1 MKSKDMDKHEKA
13 WHNPYIQLLHNK
25 IKHHNNAGMFRMM
38 RSPGQERF
46 LSGVELVLFC
56 PEYKYMDDLWR
67 SITKLPES
75 HVYVRGFFFLLN
87 SENCNW
93 SPVWCIAPLPL
104 RKFPSIHWT
113 GRRWSR
119 NVGSI
124 AIYGQNAVAD
134 FKRWFPTVSG
144 GRFKLAKFLGNA
156 SFT

>member
-1 MKSKDMDKHEKA
+1 MDKHEKA

-46 LSGVELVLFC
+46 LSGVVLVLFC

-119 NVGSI
+119 NVESI
-124 AIYGQNAVAD
+124 AIYGQNAVTD

-144 GRFKLAKFLGNA
+144 GRFKLAKFQGNA